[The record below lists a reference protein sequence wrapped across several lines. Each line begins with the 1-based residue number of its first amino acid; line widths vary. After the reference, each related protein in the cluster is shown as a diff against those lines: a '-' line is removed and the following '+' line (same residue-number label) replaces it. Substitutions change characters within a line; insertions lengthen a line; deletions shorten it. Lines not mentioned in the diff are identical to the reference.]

1 MFTCEVHT
9 LLIFLQLSHHLS
21 VFLDAERMPTVNM
34 ASQTD
39 VSATLNTAETLTNR
53 VLRNKKKQ
61 RVKLPNAEPTLSV
74 GKAVAESTVCVPLV

>member
-1 MFTCEVHT
+1 MFTYEVHA
-9 LLIFLQLSHHLS
+9 LLFLLQLSHHLY
-21 VFLDAERMPTVNM
+21 VFLDAGRMPIVNT

-39 VSATLNTAETLTNR
+39 VSATLNTAETLTSR
-53 VLRNKKKQ
+53 AHRSKKKQ